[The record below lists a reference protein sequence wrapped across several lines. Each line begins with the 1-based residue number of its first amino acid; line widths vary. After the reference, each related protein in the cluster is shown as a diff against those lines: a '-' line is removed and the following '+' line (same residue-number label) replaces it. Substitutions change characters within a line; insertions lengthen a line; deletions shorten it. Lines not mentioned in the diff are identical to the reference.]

1 MSRKGIS
8 GSLLKVESA
17 NGYYSLEYFLSV
29 NDFVDFLKVGVA
41 VSEANSNLGSA
52 SHLGEGQMVRDSH
65 FVYDYSRRRV
75 PIPVISYMAVA
86 DAAGQLPAG
95 ESPSKKAL
103 DILRDLLE
111 PAVIAEEELNS
122 EQMPRLIGDA
132 FDKINAALLTQEGAT
147 GQTQVS
153 LTMVIADERRAYI
166 GHIGTTRVYLL
177 HNERLYDL
185 VPSLPVPEPE
195 PVLPSGDEPT
205 LFPVVGLPSD
215 TDTTT
220 AADPTQEPAPAEV
233 TAPTVETAAT
243 PVRPA
248 RGMFLGQ
255 SPEAIFGYNEVDI
268 QKGDTVIL
276 CTDGLWS
283 TVSEAEIVENL
294 LSAANLQRSTSQ
306 LARLAFSRN
315 PSDNATMA
323 AWHYGSGEQLPMTA
337 AGAARA
343 ARAEHSRATRN
354 RAGEY
359 LLIALL
365 MLVLVGI
372 FTVGFAFGWRITDT
386 FRKPQKESASRA
398 HKAAVEAEAKK
409 AAQQSQAQAKTQA
422 SQPAGQFP
430 RTETITGQGVRMRAS
445 PDTNA
450 NLVGLLKDGEKV
462 TVLGEVAG
470 VDSLT
475 WSHVKGVVT
484 SSGASKEA
492 EGYVRNDFL
501 KK

>member
-1 MSRKGIS
+1 M
-8 GSLLKVESA
+8 
-17 NGYYSLEYFLSV
+17 
-29 NDFVDFLKVGVA
+29 
-41 VSEANSNLGSA
+41 SEANSNLGSA
-52 SHLGEGQMVRDSH
+52 SHLGEGQEVRDSH

-75 PIPVISYMAVA
+75 PIPVVSYMAVA

-103 DILRDLLE
+103 DILRDLIE
-111 PAVIAEEELNS
+111 PAVIAEEELDS
-122 EQMPRLIGDA
+122 EQMPRLIGEA
-132 FDKINAALLTQEGAT
+132 FSKINTALLTQEGAT

-185 VPSLPVPEPE
+185 VPSLPVAEPE

-205 LFPVVGLPSD
+205 LFPVAGLPSE
-215 TDTTT
+215 TNPAT
-220 AADPTQEPAPAEV
+220 AAGEPAQGPITAEV
-233 TAPTVETAAT
+233 TVEPAAT
-243 PVRPA
+243 SVTPA

-268 QKGDTVIL
+268 QKGDTVIV
-276 CTDGLWS
+276 CSDGLWS
-283 TVSEAEIVENL
+283 TVAEAEIVENF
-294 LSAANLQRSTSQ
+294 LSAANVQRSASQ
-306 LARLAFSRN
+306 LARIAFSRN

-386 FRKPQKESASRA
+386 FRKPQKEAASRA
-398 HKAAVEAEAKK
+398 HKAAVEADARK

-422 SQPAGQFP
+422 SQPAAQFP

-445 PDTNA
+445 ADPNA
-450 NLVGLLKDGEKV
+450 NLVGLMKNGEQV
-462 TVLGEVAG
+462 SVLGEVKG

-484 SSGASKEA
+484 SSGAGKEA